1 VRALALLLAALVSSL
16 LACAVPLD
24 PPPAGPATGEGPP
37 HTGGV
42 LRLSSAADVRTLDP
56 AAGYD
61 ETSWLFEQML
71 FDTLVGYDEST
82 NIVPQLAASWEVSP
96 DGRRYTFQ
104 LRDGV
109 RFNTGRPCTAAD
121 VKYSLERVLTPTVHS
136 LGTEFFAGI
145 DGAAEFAS
153 GRAPDVRGIEVM
165 APNRLAITLVEAD
178 PLFLDK
184 LTMPFASAVDRET
197 IELEG
202 QGAFVRH
209 PVGTGAF
216 RLVEWVQGQRLRLER
231 NAFYYRAGLPYLDGI
246 EATIGLSDQL
256 AWFRFQRGGLDVA
269 AIPSAEFFR
278 VTSDPRYTPLLV
290 RRVTMRTQYL
300 GLNCAMAPFDR
311 LTVRDAVARAID
323 KERVLQLLD
332 GRGVVAHT
340 ILPPTMPGYDPE
352 LTTPAYDPGAARREL
367 ASVDP
372 HGVQVTLWSQRDDGA
387 LRVAQ
392 SIQQDLAAI
401 GMAVRIK
408 PVDFPALIEAVRYPA
423 QVPMFL
429 LGWEADFPDPS
440 NFLTVLLHSRGQGRN
455 NNSFYGSR
463 AVDALLDLAGAEPA
477 PARRHRLF
485 RKAEARIL
493 RDVPWVP
500 LYHPASVVVRHPRVR
515 GYALHPLR
523 PARFET
529 VWVAW

>member
-1 VRALALLLAALVSSL
+1 MRAAALLLVAA

-24 PPPAGPATGEGPP
+24 PPPGGPASGSGPP
-37 HTGGV
+37 QPGGV

-61 ETSWLFEQML
+61 EVSWLFEQAI
-71 FDTLVGYDEST
+71 FDTLVGYDEGT
-82 NIVPQLAASWEVSP
+82 RIVPQLAASWQVNA
-96 DGRRYTFQ
+96 DGRSYTFR
-104 LRDGV
+104 LREGV
-109 RFNTGRPCTAAD
+109 RFSTGRACTASD
-121 VKYSLERVLTPTVHS
+121 LKYSLERILTPAVHS
-136 LGTEFFAGI
+136 LGAEFFGGI
-145 DGAAEFAS
+145 EGVADFTS
-153 GRAPDVRGIEVM
+153 GRVADVRGIVAV
-165 APNRLAITLVEAD
+165 APGELAITLAEPD

-184 LTMPFASAVDRET
+184 LTMPFAAAVDRET
-197 IELEG
+197 IEREG

-231 NAFYYRAGLPYLDGI
+231 NPFYYRPGLPYLDGI

-278 VTSDPRYTPLLV
+278 VTSDARYAPLLV

-311 LTVRDAVARAID
+311 VAVREAVAHAVD
-323 KERVLQLLD
+323 KERLLELID
-332 GRGVVAHT
+332 GRGIVART
-340 ILPPTMPGYDPE
+340 ILPPTMPGYDST
-352 LTTPAYDPGAARREL
+352 LAAPAYDPATARRDL
-367 ASVDP
+367 AAALP
-372 HGVQVTLWSQRDDGA
+372 GGAQVTLWSQRDDGP

-401 GMAVRIK
+401 GIAVRIK

-440 NFLTVLLHSRGQGRN
+440 NFLTVLLHSRGQGAN
-455 NNSFYGSR
+455 NNTFYGSR
-463 AVDALLDLAGAEPA
+463 AVDALLDLAGAEPV
-477 PARRHRLF
+477 PTRRLHLF

-500 LYHPASVVVRHPRVR
+500 LYHPVTVAVRHPRVR
-515 GYALHPLR
+515 DYRLHPLR

>member
-1 VRALALLLAALVSSL
+1 MRVAALILAAAVG
-16 LACAVPLD
+16 CAVPLD
-24 PPPAGPATGEGPP
+24 PPPAGPATGDGPP
-37 HTGGV
+37 RPGGV

-61 ETSWLFEQML
+61 ETSWLFEQTM
-71 FDTLVGYDEST
+71 FETLVGYDEGT
-82 NIVPQLAASWEVSP
+82 RVVPQLAASWEVSP
-96 DGRRYTFQ
+96 DGRRYTFR

-109 RFNTGRPCTAAD
+109 RFSTGRACTASD
-121 VKYSLERVLTPTVHS
+121 VKYSLERVLTPAVHS
-136 LGTEFFAGI
+136 LGAEFFAGI
-145 DGAAEFAS
+145 DGVEDFTS
-153 GRAPDVRGIEVM
+153 GRAREVRGIAAVSGDELAVTLA
-165 APNRLAITLVEAD
+165 APD

-184 LTMPFASAVDRET
+184 LTMPFAAAVDRET
-197 IELEG
+197 VEREG
-202 QGAFVRH
+202 QGAFTRH

-231 NAFYYRAGLPYLDGI
+231 NPYYSRPGLPYLDGI

-256 AWFRFQRGGLDVA
+256 AWFRFQRGDLDVA
-269 AIPSAEFFR
+269 AIPSAEFVR
-278 VTSDPRYTPLLV
+278 VTGDPRYAPLLV

-311 LTVRDAVARAID
+311 LAVREAVAHAID
-323 KERVLQLLD
+323 KERVLQLID
-332 GRGVVAHT
+332 GRGVVART
-340 ILPPTMPGYDPE
+340 ILPPTMPGHDPM
-352 LTTPAYDPGAARREL
+352 LAGPAHDAGAARRDL
-367 ASVDP
+367 AAALP
-372 HGVQVTLWSQRDDGA
+372 AGAQVTLWSQRDDGP

-392 SIQQDLAAI
+392 SIQQDLGAI
-401 GMAVRIK
+401 GMRVRIK
-408 PVDFPALIEAVRYPA
+408 PVDFPALIEAVRYPG

-440 NFLTVLLHSRGQGRN
+440 NFLTVLLHSRGRGRN
-455 NNSFYGSR
+455 NNTFYGND

-477 PARRHRLF
+477 PARRLRLF

-500 LYHPASVVVRHPRVR
+500 LYHPVTVSVRHPRVR
-515 GYALHPLR
+515 GFALHPLR
-523 PARFET
+523 PARFES